1 MRLGRLPA
9 DPAALAR
16 APSLAAHRFAALAPP
31 AAIDRGAVPF
41 APGLYENDT
50 LPDCTAAGLANAAGM
65 VAALN
70 GFSLAIDPAR
80 VPAFYAGCVGCAP
93 TDAAMAAT
101 DGAVML
107 DVLTRQA
114 VEGFDVGPQLLAG
127 LFGTLPLRSGTVDAT
142 ISQELAAE
150 FPAHVASLG
159 LTTPTGTVITADT
172 YPQYMLTT
180 FLEPAAATYLAAL
193 SDADRTSYLSTNP
206 WITWASGQATFT
218 WADFLAHLGTRSK
231 SAPAFDAFDLSTA
244 ENTEFGDATTNV
256 RHFTDYSLRKATGDA
271 SATVGAD
278 LQATVDMISATPAL
292 SSAPSSVVPSVVI
305 SV

>member
-127 LFGTLPLRSGTVDAT
+127 LFGTLPLRRTAMANAIAT
-142 ISQELAAE
+142 LG
-150 FPAHVASLG
+150 HLYLG
-159 LTTPTGTVITADT
+159 LTLRERDMELPAVWEVVAGVDDGAIVGGHCVVLWDYAGLADADT
-172 YPQYMLTT
+172 VRVATWGGWQPATWAWLAARTDEAHALFWRQLG
-180 FLEPAAATYLAAL
+180 AAAGQDIGVDAGMLAADLAAL
-193 SDADRTSYLSTNP
+193 T
-206 WITWASGQATFT
+206 
-218 WADFLAHLGTRSK
+218 GTPLEG
-231 SAPAFDAFDLSTA
+231 APL
-244 ENTEFGDATTNV
+244 
-256 RHFTDYSLRKATGDA
+256 
-271 SATVGAD
+271 
-278 LQATVDMISATPAL
+278 
-292 SSAPSSVVPSVVI
+292 
-305 SV
+305 